1 MVRAQRLSL
10 LQTTFPL
17 LHWVVMCLLG
27 GSIVLCFLLETD
39 DQLLQFL
46 DLSQLRIIFTFLIGE
61 GLGARGRG

>member
-1 MVRAQRLSL
+1 
-10 LQTTFPL
+10 
-17 LHWVVMCLLG
+17 MCLLG

-61 GLGARGRG
+61 GRGVSVKG